1 MNPLQAV
8 KEAQHLADY
17 NQEPYVV
24 ISQKGAIMVCA
35 DRVEIVPHGAVVLER
50 CWP

>member
-1 MNPLQAV
+1 MNALQAV
-8 KEAQHLADY
+8 NEAQHLAVY

-24 ISQKGAIMVCA
+24 VSRGGKIMVCA
-35 DRVEIVPHGAVVLER
+35 DRPEIVPYGSVVLER

>member
-1 MNPLQAV
+1 MNALQAV

-24 ISQKGAIMVCA
+24 VMRNGNLLVCA
-35 DRVEIVPHGAVVLER
+35 DRIEVVPHGAEVLER

>member
-1 MNPLQAV
+1 MNALQAV
-8 KEAQHLADY
+8 KEAQRLADY

-24 ISQKGAIMVCA
+24 LNQKGDIRVCA
-35 DRVEIVPHGAVVLER
+35 DRPDIVPFGAEVLER